1 MGVRHFVKQHL
12 LHKRLD
18 ASASGEGHGQG
29 KGSAA
34 GEAEG
39 SEPGRRGGAKG
50 SSSPKA
56 SASPKGKI
64 SNKYARAAMKRA
76 VSAVLEKQ
84 PDPTPPSS
92 PASSAGTQS
101 PNATAQQSLARVQA
115 RMNAS
120 AAARRLLKA
129 RHKADQST
137 KLHQVRFSR
146 SLGPRET
153 RQQEVLR
160 RLRQGA
166 VRIAVGRVTNKG
178 VTALPRPHGSLMLL
192 GTCVH
197 VLSSGGV
204 LALDA
209 VSLNHCCM
217 PCSCTTFTLPTHVA
231 CFALLP
237 AAADVVVA
245 RTMRI
250 AMRRCGCTTALW
262 LRHQRP

>member
-18 ASASGEGHGQG
+18 ASASDEGHGQG

-76 VSAVLEKQ
+76 VTAVLEKQ
-84 PDPTPPSS
+84 HDPTPPSS

-120 AAARRLLKA
+120 ATARRLLKA

-137 KLHQVRFSR
+137 KLHQVPFSR

-209 VSLNHCCM
+209 VSLKPPFTSCNVVPPLCC
-217 PCSCTTFTLPTHVA
+217 PLTLR
-231 CFALLP
+231 ALRFSPPLGL
-237 AAADVVVA
+237 
-245 RTMRI
+245 M
-250 AMRRCGCTTALW
+250 LW
-262 LRHQRP
+262 PGR